1 LPTAKILYVILKP
14 DKNFENRELE
24 IPLLLTLG
32 ANVYFCLEE
41 KVLIKI
47 IYKTN
52 TQKPNEK

>member
-1 LPTAKILYVILKP
+1 LLTAKILYIILNP
-14 DKNFENRELE
+14 DKNFENQELE

-47 IYKTN
+47 IYKTY
-52 TQKPNEK
+52 TQKPSEK